1 MALAMRGHR
10 RDRAIR
16 QRGTSLLEVLVAT
29 LVVAAG
35 VLGIARLQL
44 HSAQGNRAALE
55 HTEATILATDLAER
69 WRANPQGGYATAIGQ
84 APPTFVDCLAQACSP
99 PQLATFDLVAWK
111 CSLGRWTEAAACRAA
126 RAAGALPPVEDAP
139 GLPGGDGQL
148 VQQGGNV
155 VVTVTWRGAQAGRV
169 ALAVRR

>member
-1 MALAMRGHR
+1 MALAV
-10 RDRAIR
+10 RDRRRSRPNR

-69 WRANPQGGYATAIGQ
+69 WRANPQGGYATAMGQ
-84 APPTFVDCLAQACSP
+84 APPAFVDCLAQTCAPS
-99 PQLATFDLVAWK
+99 QLATFDLAAWK
-111 CSLGRWTEAAACRAA
+111 CSLGRWSEAAACRAA
-126 RAAGALPPVEDAP
+126 RAAGALLPLEDAP

>member
-1 MALAMRGHR
+1 MRGHR

-69 WRANPQGGYATAIGQ
+69 WRANPQGGYTTATGQ
-84 APPTFVDCLAQACSP
+84 APPAFVDCLAQTCSP
-99 PQLATFDLVAWK
+99 PQLATFDLAAWK
-111 CSLGRWTEAAACRAA
+111 CSLGGWSEVAACRAA
-126 RAAGALPPVEDAP
+126 RAVGALPPVEDAP

>member
-1 MALAMRGHR
+1 MALAVRYR
-10 RDRAIR
+10 RRSRPSR

-44 HSAQGNRAALE
+44 HSAQGNRVALE

-69 WRANPQGGYATAIGQ
+69 WRANPQGGYATAMGQ
-84 APPTFVDCLAQACSP
+84 APPAFVDCLAQACSP
-99 PQLATFDLVAWK
+99 PQLATFDLAAWK
-111 CSLGRWTEAAACRAA
+111 CSLGRWSEAAACRAA
-126 RAAGALPPVEDAP
+126 RAAGALPPAEDAP

-148 VQQGGNV
+148 VQQGRNV
-155 VVTVTWRGAQAGRV
+155 VVTVTWRGAEAGRV

>member
-1 MALAMRGHR
+1 MALTGCHCRSHR
-10 RDRAIR
+10 AV
-16 QRGTSLLEVLVAT
+16 RGTSLLEVLAAV
-29 LVVAAG
+29 LVIAAG

-55 HTEATILATDLAER
+55 HTTATILATDLIER
-69 WRANPQGGYATAIGQ
+69 WRANPQGRYATATGQ
-84 APPTFVDCLAQACSP
+84 APPAFVDCLATTCGP
-99 PQLATFDLVAWK
+99 PQLATFDLAAWK
-111 CSLGRWTEAAACRAA
+111 CSLGRWSEAASCRAA

-139 GLPGGDGQL
+139 GLPGGDGE
-148 VQQGGNV
+148 VAEQGGNV